1 MRLCAGPTPRK
12 ESHVRISGLFLV
24 TSLALIASS
33 VASAQSPPPDAAK
46 AVVEV
51 PIKTNL
57 QPPGPMA
64 VPVPTLGET
73 VLPGKVNWHAD
84 LGTAQR
90 VSRAS
95 GKPILLFQLLG
106 DLDTR
111 FS

>member
-1 MRLCAGPTPRK
+1 
-12 ESHVRISGLFLV
+12 VRISGLFLV
-24 TSLALIASS
+24 ASLALIASS

-51 PIKTNL
+51 PIKKNL
-57 QPPGPMA
+57 QAPGPMA
-64 VPVPTLGET
+64 IPLPTNGEM
-73 VLPGKVNWHAD
+73 VVPGKVNWHAD
-84 LGTAQR
+84 LEAAQR
-90 VSRAS
+90 ASRAS